1 MQEQSKKVS
10 SQPLDHAATRAWAT
24 PKLTRMGAS
33 EAEVGTRAAIAD
45 GGFTTS

>member
-1 MQEQSKKVS
+1 MQEQRKTVS
-10 SQPLDHAATRAWAT
+10 GRPVDSNATRSWAT

-33 EAEVGTRAAIAD
+33 EAEVGTRVAVSD

>member
-1 MQEQSKKVS
+1 MQEQRKMVS
-10 SQPLDHAATRAWAT
+10 GRPVDGGATRAWTT

-33 EAEVGTRAAIAD
+33 EAEVGTRAAVSD